1 MRSTFAFQTTLW
13 LILLAARLVSCE
25 SSSQHCPASRP
36 YAISFSVVSRR
47 NMTGHWK
54 SELKMQNNGG
64 SDVSGNKE
72 DGPWEVDLVQTS
84 EMTKSGEIFTVT
96 AVLEDVLAIVATALA
111 RAGQEDPSL
120 CLEDDP
126 PWQNALSWWPPA
138 LTERGAKLAKVE
150 GCPSC
155 QEMTGLTAGTR
166 PSVSKSL
173 AAHVMCVATLEGHS
187 RDGLEEP
194 RNRCLFLDK
203 WMPNPDTAEL
213 NKKLVEGNVH
223 NENKVNHIAAGVAVF
238 VHALFE
244 FGLRHEA
251 MAARVVALVE

>member
-1 MRSTFAFQTTLW
+1 MRSTLAFQTTLW

-96 AVLEDVLAIVATALA
+96 TVLEDVLAIVATALA

-126 PWQNALSWWPPA
+126 PWQNALSHLTSFEGLAPLCESPA
-138 LTERGAKLAKVE
+138 LTEGGAKLAKVE

-155 QEMTGLTAGTR
+155 QVMTGLTAGTG

-187 RDGLEEP
+187 HDGLEEP
-194 RNRCLFLDK
+194 RKRCLLLD
-203 WMPNPDTAEL
+203 
-213 NKKLVEGNVH
+213 
-223 NENKVNHIAAGVAVF
+223 NHIAAGVAVF